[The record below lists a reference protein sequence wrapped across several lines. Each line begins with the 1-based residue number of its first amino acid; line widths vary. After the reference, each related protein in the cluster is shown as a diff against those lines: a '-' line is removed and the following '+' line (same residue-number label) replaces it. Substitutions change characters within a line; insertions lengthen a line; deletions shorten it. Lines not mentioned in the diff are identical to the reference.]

1 MNILEK
7 LSTSIKKAKRENP
20 LDTLVQNILEG
31 RNNPFRYGEKVP
43 EGVTVLNDARKFA
56 PQLYQQFE
64 DEKITASQMDEIL
77 RTGRVKDWKKEAI
90 QKIAKEQETPEVLGS
105 SNFQTET
112 LPGSKLYT
120 NKDEVYNWTT
130 SPTYEGVPQKAVDFY
145 GNYNYEGNGQFAN
158 PLNPEYIQLLWNE
171 IGQQMPNQSLNTK
184 IAFLE
189 TMLAIAH
196 AESHGGQDAGYIDGR
211 LTNVFNLGYN
221 ATPSSVLKYDPEDPK
236 EMADRAVNSMI
247 NDFGI
252 LENKGL
258 TDQVIHNYHIGPNAP
273 YNQQAVDTY
282 KSYLNGWESLYNPTY
297 PWE

>member
-7 LSTSIKKAKRENP
+7 LSTSIKKAKRGNP
-20 LDTLVQNILEG
+20 LDVLVQNILAG

-43 EGVTVLNDARKFA
+43 EGITVLNDARKFA

-64 DEKITASQMDEIL
+64 DEKITAPQMDEIL

-90 QKIAKEQETPEVLGS
+90 QKIAKEQKTPEVLGS

-196 AESHGGQDAGYIDGR
+196 AESHAGRDAGGIDNR
-211 LTNVFNLGYN
+211 LTNVFNIGYN
-221 ATPSSVLKYDPEDPK
+221 AKPESVLKYDPEDPR
-236 EMADRAVNSMI
+236 EMADRAVYSLI
-247 NDFGI
+247 NDFGV

-258 TDQVIHNYHIGPNAP
+258 TDQVIHNYHIGPNAS

-282 KSYLNGWESLYNPTY
+282 KSYLNGWENLYNPTY